1 MLRNFTCLSALVA
14 LATPLFATDTVG
26 PGWGSDAVRG
36 LTPQSA
42 FASHDTLS
50 NGDRVV
56 FDGSL
61 VWIEHDDGSVLA
73 TIGATP
79 SPTFASFVEV
89 DPTETFA
96 VLGESSNGEMYR
108 VALSG
113 VGGLVPLTNLIFNYD
128 LEYESGG
135 ASALVS
141 AAHTGSG
148 NQVYR
153 VDLTTGATTLL
164 AAVSG
169 PSGPI
174 GLNANGDLLYVTQVF
189 TYPTPVD
196 ALQLVRWS
204 AVQLANGP
212 WPLTLA
218 DAAIVTPNLDGGP
231 TMAVDRTTGNAF
243 VAESSDGSVSRI
255 TEIDRAGTVVGT
267 AATSLDYIG
276 QIELVDA
283 PGDGV
288 LASFQP
294 AGARL
299 LYRVTDYVQGTSTI
313 TGISPRRPQLS
324 AQPNGNG
331 TLTISISGATPGT
344 SCFVITSPISLY
356 NPLEAAYDLGAYTLW
371 TGMPYPNH
379 IRRVGNQIQAD
390 ASGYGWFTFSNP
402 GPIQGTRV
410 IQALVRDEHGVL
422 RGSSNA
428 VTN

>member
-1 MLRNFTCLSALVA
+1 MLRNIICLSALVA

-26 PGWGSDAVRG
+26 PGWASDTVRG

-42 FASHDTLS
+42 FASHDTLT

-79 SPTFASFVEV
+79 SPTYPSFVEV

-96 VLGESSNGEMYR
+96 VVGENSNGEMYR
-108 VALSG
+108 VSLSG
-113 VGGLVPLTNLIFNYD
+113 GGLVPLANLVFNFD
-128 LEYESGG
+128 LEYEAGG

-148 NQVYR
+148 NQIYR

-164 AAVSG
+164 ATVAG

-174 GLNANGDLLYVTQVF
+174 GLDANGNLLYVTQVF

-204 AVQLANGP
+204 AASLANGP
-212 WPLTLA
+212 WPLTIA
-218 DAAIVTPNLDGGP
+218 DATVVTPNLDGGP
-231 TMAVDRTTGNAF
+231 SMVVDRTTGHVF

-255 TEIDRAGTVVGT
+255 TEIDRGGSVVGT

-276 QIELVDA
+276 QIEQVDA

-288 LASFQP
+288 LAAFQP
-294 AGARL
+294 SGSRL
-299 LYRVTDYVQGTSTI
+299 YYRVVDFVQGASTI
-313 TGISPRRPQLS
+313 TGISPRRPQLG
-324 AQPNGNG
+324 AVQNGNG
-331 TLTISISGATPGT
+331 TMTISITGATPGM
-344 SCFVITSPISLY
+344 SCFVISSQAALY
-356 NPLEAAYDLGAYTLW
+356 NPIEAAYDLGAYTFW

-379 IRRVGNQIQAD
+379 IRRVGNQILAD
-390 ASGYGWFTFSNP
+390 ANGDGSFTFSNP
-402 GPIQGTRV
+402 APIQGTRV
-410 IQALVRDEHGVL
+410 IQALVRDVHGVL

-428 VTN
+428 ITN